1 MSNHENLSTKYI
13 VFTVDNEAVLRFMI
27 ISDET
32 GSNFER
38 TEAILASNPVIRF
51 VDDVNLGDVWN
62 GTEYTTPA

>member
-51 VDDVNLGDVWN
+51 VDDVNPGDIWN
-62 GTEYTTPA
+62 GTSFVPPA

>member
-51 VDDVNLGDVWN
+51 VDDVNPGDVWN
-62 GTEYTTPA
+62 GTSFVSPE